1 MPPYNLLIPGKL
13 GCDVTKREG
22 VAWHWFKYIFWILQW
37 CFTDPSV
44 WCLHIIYW
52 FLASWVALWRNGRG
66 VAWHWSKYF
75 YLMPSL
81 LCQLRAN
88 GTELQGVCRQSAKA
102 KLKNRHFNGA
112 YRISKPFFLTLQTG
126 LKFPV
131 DKRNIKDVYYSQF
144 QQQEN
149 SAKLQILHF
158 WRCLKTWSFA
168 LYWP

>member
-1 MPPYNLLIPGKL
+1 MELVVTRMQLTRRVLGRQKQTRRGRWRSWGLSVCWRRGGWRRGWSDGASALIPAPGSCSSGKNN
-13 GCDVTKREG
+13 
-22 VAWHWFKYIFWILQW
+22 FI
-37 CFTDPSV
+37 
-44 WCLHIIYW
+44 
-52 FLASWVALWRNGRG
+52 
-66 VAWHWSKYF
+66 
-75 YLMPSL
+75 
-81 LCQLRAN
+81 
-88 GTELQGVCRQSAKA
+88 QGVCRQSAKA

-112 YRISKPFFLTLQTG
+112 YRGSKPFFLTLQTG

>member
-1 MPPYNLLIPGKL
+1 MTLCDNQMFIIFYSFLVKTLHKVIRHSFSLIMSQ
-13 GCDVTKREG
+13 
-22 VAWHWFKYIFWILQW
+22 I
-37 CFTDPSV
+37 
-44 WCLHIIYW
+44 
-52 FLASWVALWRNGRG
+52 LASKNYHTTTLPLEHCILILDEPRIILEQHSSSR
-66 VAWHWSKYF
+66 F
-75 YLMPSL
+75 YLNNATSRK
-81 LCQLRAN
+81 CFNIWSQV
-88 GTELQGVCRQSAKA
+88 QGVCRQSAKA

-112 YRISKPFFLTLQTG
+112 YRGSKPFFLTLQTG

>member
-52 FLASWVALWRNGRG
+52 FLASWVAMWRNGRG
-66 VAWHWSKYF
+66 VAWHWFKYFLKPSLWCFTNSSVWFLHIIYWFLASWAAMWRNGRGVAWHWYKYF

-88 GTELQGVCRQSAKA
+88 GTELDCETMGYRQQFSLWAFEGVKEP
-102 KLKNRHFNGA
+102 RHVT
-112 YRISKPFFLTLQTG
+112 I
-126 LKFPV
+126 
-131 DKRNIKDVYYSQF
+131 
-144 QQQEN
+144 
-149 SAKLQILHF
+149 
-158 WRCLKTWSFA
+158 
-168 LYWP
+168 WPIWF